1 MHDLFVAFT
10 FEIQITDDRCQ
21 AKLVRADHNT
31 DQSKR
36 KPVKRSGTGKTIT
49 KRSNQIEDKIPHK
62 VYRNRST
69 MCYDIHVIR
78 AVNILSCF
86 GRCEKITRITF
97 FICLP
102 DGLQNGS
109 DPEDLCT
116 VCFLFSGH

>member
-1 MHDLFVAFT
+1 MHNLFVAFT

-21 AKLVRADHNT
+21 AKLVREDHNT

-78 AVNILSCF
+78 AVNILSGF
-86 GRCEKITRITF
+86 GRRKDYTDYIFYLSSRRLTEWI
-97 FICLP
+97 
-102 DGLQNGS
+102 
-109 DPEDLCT
+109 
-116 VCFLFSGH
+116 